1 MKKTSVLAALTVTGL
16 VLASPAH
23 ADADDN
29 PGGRRVH
36 ASHQNPLAT
45 NLCERALGLV
55 PLAAPWTGQEVQ
67 DACDNR
73 DHSDFADR

>member
-1 MKKTSVLAALTVTGL
+1 MKKISVFAALTMTGL
-16 VLASPAH
+16 VIATPAH
-23 ADADDN
+23 ADGGDN
-29 PGGRRVH
+29 LGGRRVH

-45 NLCERALGLV
+45 NLCERALALV
-55 PLAAPWTGQEVQ
+55 PLAAPWTGQEVR